1 MNAWE
6 AKRIAQAPI
15 WRERVIACR
24 SSGMNVRDWCKAEG
38 IAIKT
43 YYRHERIVLDMTPV
57 PQTVGIR
64 PAQSA
69 LPAAENHKGSKPSA
83 PIFAPLPSLVS
94 PAGQRA
100 GLLTATVRLGLAT
113 VDLYEGASE
122 ETLRTLLRVLK
133 DAE

>member
-94 PAGQRA
+94 PVGQRA

-113 VDLYEGASE
+113 VDIYEGASE

>member
-15 WRERVIACR
+15 WRERIIACR

-57 PQTVGIR
+57 PQTDGIR

-69 LPAAENHKGSKPSA
+69 LPAAVNHMGSKPSA

-94 PAGQRA
+94 AADQCTGQ
-100 GLLTATVRLGLAT
+100 LTATVRLGLAT
-113 VDLYEGASE
+113 VDIYEGASE

>member
-24 SSGMNVRDWCKAEG
+24 SSGMNVREWCKAEG

-113 VDLYEGASE
+113 VDIYEGASE

>member
-38 IAIKT
+38 IALKT

-57 PQTVGIR
+57 PQAGGIR

-69 LPAAENHKGSKPSA
+69 LPAAADHMGSKPSA

-94 PAGQRA
+94 AADQCTGQ
-100 GLLTATVRLGLAT
+100 LTATVRLGLAT
-113 VDLYEGASE
+113 VDIYEGASE

>member
-24 SSGMNVRDWCKAEG
+24 SGGMNVRDWCKAEG

-57 PQTVGIR
+57 PQAGGIR

-69 LPAAENHKGSKPSA
+69 LPAAADHMGSKPSA

-94 PAGQRA
+94 AAGQYT
-100 GLLTATVRLGLAT
+100 GQLTATVRFGLAT
-113 VDLYEGASE
+113 VDIYEGASE
-122 ETLRTLLRVLK
+122 EKLRTLLRVLK

>member
-6 AKRIAQAPI
+6 AKRIAQAPV

-113 VDLYEGASE
+113 VDIYEGASE
-122 ETLRTLLRVLK
+122 ETLRTLLRVLGH
-133 DAE
+133 AE

>member
-15 WRERVIACR
+15 WRERIIACR

-38 IAIKT
+38 IALKT

-57 PQTVGIR
+57 PQTDGIR

-69 LPAAENHKGSKPSA
+69 LPVVADHMGSKSSA
-83 PIFAPLPSLVS
+83 PIFAPLPLVS
-94 PAGQRA
+94 PAGQYTGRS
-100 GLLTATVRLGLAT
+100 GLPFPFRLH
-113 VDLYEGASE
+113 
-122 ETLRTLLRVLK
+122 R
-133 DAE
+133 